1 MSPEIQ
7 EWSRKSRFRINN
19 LCLLARPIWSWCV
32 LGVNWADMH
41 RLSERVLL
49 QRLKAGGLVVGD
61 VDEMMTA
68 YLGAVFMPHGLGH
81 LMGLDVHDV
90 GGYPEVTCSSTCNNL
105 LYHLTCIVLSVSCYL
120 YYPTCVTSLVLL
132 HHVLL
137 TVLTSPVLPYLFYL
151 ICITLHYY
159 FTPIT
164 LPVIPHVYYVAS
176 ISVLLIAV
184 LFGPSP
190 LIDNI

>member
-1 MSPEIQ
+1 M
-7 EWSRKSRFRINN
+7 
-19 LCLLARPIWSWCV
+19 
-32 LGVNWADMH
+32 
-41 RLSERVLL
+41 
-49 QRLKAGGLVVGD
+49 
-61 VDEMMTA
+61 
-68 YLGAVFMPHGLGH
+68 
-81 LMGLDVHDV
+81 
-90 GGYPEVTCSSTCNNL
+90 
-105 LYHLTCIVLSVSCYL
+105 
-120 YYPTCVTSLVLL
+120 YY
-132 HHVLL
+132 L

-151 ICITLHYY
+151 ICITFHY